1 MGAGRFFSGSY
12 SILGQAGGRPS
23 KDKRAAARLVILG
36 GPSSSHGPN
45 FSREAAFLRASKI
58 KAPDRPPEERGMSQ
72 TPLKT

>member
-1 MGAGRFFSGSY
+1 MGFFFIVDQTGF
-12 SILGQAGGRPS
+12 IA
-23 KDKRAAARLVILG
+23 